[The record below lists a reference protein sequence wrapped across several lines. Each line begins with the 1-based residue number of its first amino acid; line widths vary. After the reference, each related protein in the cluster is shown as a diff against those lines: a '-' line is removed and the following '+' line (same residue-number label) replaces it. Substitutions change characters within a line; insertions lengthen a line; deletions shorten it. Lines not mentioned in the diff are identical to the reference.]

1 MNAAFSHQLAAGSA
15 ANIEGWVQLGELGLG
30 LLLSAVIGLERE
42 IRQKSA
48 GLRTHSLVGV
58 GAALFMLVSKY
69 GFSDVLRTG
78 QVVVDP
84 SRVAAQIVTG
94 IGFLGAGLIFVR
106 RDSVHGLTT
115 AASVW
120 VTAAVGAA
128 AGAGLPLLAAA
139 ATAAYLIVAL
149 AFQYLSRRLPHSGT
163 AISLLRVRY
172 LDGHG
177 VLRRVLQ
184 VATACGFVV
193 DELVTDSTG
202 ADDWRESGAPNGQR
216 TVEVMLHVHGSG
228 SVNDLATRLS
238 ELPGVR
244 AVTAEDANATT
255 G

>member
-1 MNAAFSHQLAAGSA
+1 M
-15 ANIEGWVQLGELGLG
+15 QLGELGLG

-42 IRQKSA
+42 VRQKSA

-69 GFSDVLRTG
+69 GFSDVLHTG
-78 QVVVDP
+78 QVIVDP

-115 AASVW
+115 ASVW

-128 AGAGLPLLAAA
+128 AGAGLPLLAIA
-139 ATAAYLIVAL
+139 ATVAYLIVAL
-149 AFQYLSRRLPHSGT
+149 AFHAISRRLPRSDT

-177 VLRRVLQ
+177 ALRRVLQ
-184 VATACGFVV
+184 VATACGFAV
-193 DELVTDSTG
+193 DELATG
-202 ADDWRESGAPNGQR
+202 SGSGGDGGREPGAADGQR
-216 TVEVMLHVHGSG
+216 MVEVVLHIHGKG

-244 AVTAEDANATT
+244 AMTSDDANAAS